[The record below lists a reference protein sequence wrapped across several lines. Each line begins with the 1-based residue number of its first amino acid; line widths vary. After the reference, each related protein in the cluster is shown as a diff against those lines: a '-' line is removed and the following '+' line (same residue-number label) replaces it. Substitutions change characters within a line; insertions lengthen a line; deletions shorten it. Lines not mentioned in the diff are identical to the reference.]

1 MSVSH
6 LNGPITNPKAPPA
19 RRDAAGD
26 RAVSETVSRLQRG
39 ILRLALAYH
48 GRSSDLDK
56 KLKELG
62 GLVRAGRRDAMLQ
75 KLIDEIVSTIVS
87 LNLEPARSNVA
98 GPATTPTANAQAA
111 LTPEQPDLFHH
122 FIDHLQ
128 LPPALLVEVERV
140 RKRIVAKSDT
150 ADLLQQVEQASAAI
164 SASLAQAADSKHTVD
179 SARQS
184 LLDLVDR
191 IPVSRN
197 LASEAGQ
204 LRRGIEAISTPE
216 DIRPCTTALARLV
229 GKLREEMQAELDRL
243 AEFLRATAR
252 RMQEFEQ
259 VMVRSRETY
268 ADCEA
273 DALQLSET
281 ICVGVREVRHSVG
294 EAESLDELKVLIEG
308 KLEVIDSGLTQFVS
322 TQTRRAAEAGD
333 VIERMSH
340 RLKDLEQQAMHLRE
354 DLEVQHARVLLDPL
368 TGILNRAGYSEM
380 ATKHFA
386 RWKRYGGA
394 LSLGVIDLD
403 LFKAI
408 NDHYGHAA
416 GDKVLATVA
425 SKLKEVIRESDVLC
439 RFGGEEFV
447 LLLPETSLAD
457 ARTMLEKLRN
467 HIADCPF
474 RHKDTPVRVTMSC
487 GVAQFQSADTI
498 DSVFERADR
507 AMYAAKQGGRNR
519 VCTELEALPEA
530 PLTVD

>member
-1 MSVSH
+1 MSVSQ
-6 LNGPITNPKAPPA
+6 LNGTITNPKAPPP
-19 RRDAAGD
+19 RRDGVAD
-26 RAVSETVSRLQRG
+26 RAASETISRLQRG

-48 GRSSDLDK
+48 GRSADLDK

-62 GLVRAGRRDAMLQ
+62 GLVRAGRRDAGLQ
-75 KLIDEIVSTIVS
+75 HLIDEIVNTNVT
-87 LNLEPARSNVA
+87 LNLEPVSRTS
-98 GPATTPTANAQAA
+98 ATAPSAAQASSHEDSA
-111 LTPEQPDLFHH
+111 QPGLFEH

-128 LPPALLVEVERV
+128 LPPALLLEVERV
-140 RKRIVAKSDT
+140 RKRIEAKADT
-150 ADLLQQVEQASAAI
+150 AELLEQVEQASAAI
-164 SASLAQAADSKHTVD
+164 SERLAQAADNKRTLD

-184 LLDLVDR
+184 LLDLIDR

-197 LASEAGQ
+197 LAGEAAQ
-204 LRRGIEAISTPE
+204 LRRTIETIASAE
-216 DIRPCTTALARLV
+216 QIRPCTTALAQLV
-229 GKLREEMQAELDRL
+229 GKLREEMQVELDRL
-243 AEFLRATAR
+243 AEFLRGTAR
-252 RMQEFEQ
+252 RLQEFEQ
-259 VMVRSRETY
+259 VMQRSREMY
-268 ADCEA
+268 ADSAA

-281 ICVGVREVRHSVG
+281 ICVGVREVRVSVG
-294 EAESLDELKVLIEG
+294 EADNLDALRELIEG

-322 TQTRRAAEAGD
+322 TQTQRAAEAGD

-354 DLEVQHARVLLDPL
+354 DLEVQHARVLMDPL
-368 TGILNRAGYSEM
+368 TGILNRAGYTEM

-394 LSLGVIDLD
+394 LSLAVIDLD
-403 LFKAI
+403 LFKEI
-408 NDHYGHAA
+408 NDRYGHAA

-447 LLLPETSLAD
+447 LLLPETSVAD
-457 ARTMLEKLRN
+457 AHTMLEKLRS

-487 GVAQFQSADTI
+487 GVAQFQAADSV
-498 DSVFERADR
+498 DSVFERADQ

-519 VCTELEALPEA
+519 VCTELDPVPEPPH
-530 PLTVD
+530 PLD

>member
-6 LNGPITNPKAPPA
+6 LNGTITNPKAPPA
-19 RRDAAGD
+19 RRDAATD
-26 RAVSETVSRLQRG
+26 RAAAEMVSRLQRG

-56 KLKELG
+56 KLKEVG
-62 GLVRAGRRDAMLQ
+62 GLVRAGQRDALLQ

-87 LNLEPARSNVA
+87 LNLEPARGNVA
-98 GPATTPTANAQAA
+98 SPAATPTASVAA
-111 LTPEQPDLFHH
+111 APEQPDLFHH

-128 LPPALLVEVERV
+128 LPPSLLQEIERV
-140 RKRIVAKSDT
+140 RKRIVAKSDS
-150 ADLLQQVEQASAAI
+150 ADLLRQVEQASAAI
-164 SASLAQAADSKHTVD
+164 SERLAQTDNKHTVD

-184 LLDLVDR
+184 LLDLIDR

-197 LASEAGQ
+197 LAGEAGQ
-204 LRRGIEAISTPE
+204 LRRTIEAIATPE
-216 DIRPCTTALARLV
+216 DIRPCTTALGHLV

-259 VMVRSRETY
+259 VMLRSREMY
-268 ADCEA
+268 ADSEA

-294 EAESLDELKVLIEG
+294 EADSLDELKVLIEG
-308 KLEVIDSGLTQFVS
+308 KLEVIDNGLTQFVS

-333 VIERMSH
+333 VIERMTH

-368 TGILNRAGYSEM
+368 TGILNRAGYTEM
-380 ATKHFA
+380 VTKHFA

-447 LLLPETSLAD
+447 LLLPETALAD
-457 ARTMLEKLRN
+457 ARTMLEKLRS

-487 GVAQFQSADTI
+487 GVAQFRSADTI

-519 VCTELEALPEA
+519 VCTELEAVPEA